1 MPGERRH
8 FEQAPGVDRPPL
20 AIRYANICSLPATQ
34 GQRSKDRSSNLIY
47 SNFRR
52 FFVILTEN
60 LYPTAP
66 RPLFSCID
74 HTITSRLILSL
85 HRKGQE
91 T

>member
-1 MPGERRH
+1 MTPSNIKFHLSRLLAN
-8 FEQAPGVDRPPL
+8 FEYHL
-20 AIRYANICSLPATQ
+20 NILRA
-34 GQRSKDRSSNLIY
+34 GDLERSKDRSSNLIY
-47 SNFRR
+47 RNFRR
-52 FFVILTEN
+52 FFVILDEN